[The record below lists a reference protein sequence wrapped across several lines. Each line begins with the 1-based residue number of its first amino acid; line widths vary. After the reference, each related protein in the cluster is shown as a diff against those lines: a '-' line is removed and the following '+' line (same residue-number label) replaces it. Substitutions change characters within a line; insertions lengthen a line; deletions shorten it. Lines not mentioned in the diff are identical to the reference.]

1 MKKKE
6 LEKTF
11 HSCIDENCGIWLSYA
26 ILGHSDYEI
35 VVVHPTD
42 VLTKLNE
49 IIDIVDDD
57 CIIDDN
63 TVISN
68 CGKLE
73 ATDFFFQLMSIV

>member
-1 MKKKE
+1 MKKAELKE
-6 LEKTF
+6 VF
-11 HSCIDENCGIWLSYA
+11 DACIEENCGVWLSYA
-26 ILGHSDYEI
+26 ILGYSDYEI
-35 VVVHPTD
+35 VIVHPTD

-49 IIDIVDDD
+49 IIDIIDDD

>member
-11 HSCIDENCGIWLSYA
+11 YSCIDENCGIWLSYA

-35 VVVHPTD
+35 VIVHPTD

-49 IIDIVDDD
+49 IIDIIDDD

-63 TVISN
+63 TVISH
-68 CGKLE
+68 CGKLKE
-73 ATDFFFQLMSIV
+73 TDFFFQLD